1 METTFSIG
9 GIAIRVR
16 VSDARLDAPPDQATS
31 RFVVASRTPDIDV
44 AVSVL
49 ENYTPAAGKLLF
61 DSGGMW
67 HMYAEGDAYR
77 IEFRSATTGEVP
89 YKIAFVSRDATHVD
103 VRMRL
108 VPQGPA
114 PAFQYPLDELV
125 VNAYLA
131 RNGGLEIH
139 SCGVIDAGGDG
150 ILFAGNSGAGKTTT
164 ARLWQPY
171 ATEII
176 SDDRIILRREN
187 GDWWMYGTPWHGDA
201 EICSAS
207 RAPLRR
213 IFLLEQ
219 STTNEMKP
227 LSQSQAVAR
236 LVSCTFPPFHDA
248 TALGG
253 VVSALA
259 KLTAE
264 VPVARLAFA
273 KDERVV
279 AFVRSMNEVAA

>member
-1 METTFSIG
+1 METTLSIG

-16 VSDARLDAPPDQATS
+16 NSDARLDVPFDGPTS
-31 RFVVASRTPDIDV
+31 RFIVAPRTPDIDV

-49 ENYTPAAGKLLF
+49 ESYTPPAGELLF

-67 HMYAEGDAYR
+67 RAYADGDAWR
-77 IEFRSATTGEVP
+77 IECRSGMTGEVP
-89 YKIAFVSRDATHVD
+89 YKIAIVSRDVAHVE

-108 VPQGPA
+108 VPQGVFPA
-114 PAFQYPLDELV
+114 LQYPLDELL
-125 VNAYLA
+125 VNAFLA
-131 RNGGLEIH
+131 QKGGLEIH
-139 SCGVIDAGGDG
+139 SCGVVDREGDG
-150 ILFAGNSGAGKTTT
+150 YLFAGNSGAGKTTT

-171 ATEII
+171 ASEVI

-187 GDWWMYGTPWHGDA
+187 GGWWMYGTPWHGEA

-207 RAPLRR
+207 RAPLGR

-219 STTNEMKP
+219 ATTNEVKP
-227 LSQSQAVAR
+227 ISETAAVAR
-236 LVSCTFPPFHDA
+236 LLSCTFPPFHDA
-248 TALGG
+248 KAVGA
-253 VVSALA
+253 VVSTLA
-259 KLTAE
+259 NLVAE

-279 AFVRSMNEVAA
+279 GFVRNTAEVAA

>member
-1 METTFSIG
+1 MDDTLSIG

-16 VSDARLDAPPDQATS
+16 SSDARLDVPFDEPTS
-31 RFVVASRTPDIDV
+31 RFIVGSRTPDIDV

-49 ENYTPAAGKLLF
+49 EDYTPAGELLF

-67 HMYAEGDAYR
+67 RMYAEGDAYR
-77 IEFRSATTGEVP
+77 IECRSESTGDVP
-89 YKIAFVSRDATHVD
+89 YKIAIVSRDVAHVE

-108 VPQGPA
+108 VAQGIGPA
-114 PAFQYPLDELV
+114 LQYPLDELL
-125 VNAYLA
+125 VNALLA

-139 SCGVIDAGGDG
+139 SCGVIDHQGNGY
-150 ILFAGNSGAGKTTT
+150 LFAGNSGAGKTTT

-171 ATEII
+171 ASEII

-187 GDWWMYGTPWHGDA
+187 GGWWMYGTPWHGEA

-213 IFLLEQ
+213 VFLLEQ
-219 STTNEMKP
+219 STLNEVRP
-227 LSQSQAVAR
+227 ISRTDAVAR

-248 TALGG
+248 DAVGAI
-253 VVSALA
+253 VSTLA
-259 KLTAE
+259 KLTAD

-279 AFVRSMNEVAA
+279 GFVRNTAEVAA